1 MKLYA
6 DRPGRMLRQLVTDLL
21 VIVWVYAWVRLGMR
35 LYDLVE
41 RLAAPGR
48 KVESAGNGLA
58 SNLTGAADK
67 IDNVPGAG
75 KALASPFRRAADAAQ
90 GLAAAGQEQQQ
101 VVHDLAAVLSLAVV
115 AIPLALVLFGWLP
128 LRLRWMRRAG
138 AAASLRGG
146 PGGRDLLALRAL
158 ATQPLRQLTALDP
171 EIAAAWRRGDPAAVE
186 SLAALEL
193 RRLGLRT

>member
-1 MKLYA
+1 VKLYA

-58 SNLTGAADK
+58 GNLSGAADK

-115 AIPLALVLFGWLP
+115 AVPLALVLFGWLP
-128 LRLRWMRRAG
+128 LRLRWVRRAG
-138 AAASLRGG
+138 AAASLRAG
-146 PGGRDLLALRAL
+146 PAGRDLLALRAL

>member
-6 DRPGRMLRQLVTDLL
+6 DRPARMLRQLVTDLL
-21 VIVWVYAWVRLGMR
+21 VIVWVYVWVRLGMR

-101 VVHDLAAVLSLAVV
+101 VVHDLAVVLSLAVV
-115 AIPLALVLFGWLP
+115 AVPLALVLFGWLP
-128 LRLRWMRRAG
+128 LRLRWMHRAG

-146 PGGRDLLALRAL
+146 PAGRDLLALRAL
-158 ATQPLRQLTALDP
+158 ATQPLRRLTALDP
-171 EIAAAWRRGDPAAVE
+171 EIATAWRRGDPAAVE

-193 RRLGLRT
+193 RRLGLHT